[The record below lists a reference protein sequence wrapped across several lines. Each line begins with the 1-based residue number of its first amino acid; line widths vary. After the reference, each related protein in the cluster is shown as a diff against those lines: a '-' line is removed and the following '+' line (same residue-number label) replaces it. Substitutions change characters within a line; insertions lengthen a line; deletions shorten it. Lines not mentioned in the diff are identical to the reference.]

1 MRNLAVDAIS
11 VLIDINLVM
20 NKILTKIANY
30 II

>member
-1 MRNLAVDAIS
+1 MHNLAIDTIS

-30 II
+30 IV